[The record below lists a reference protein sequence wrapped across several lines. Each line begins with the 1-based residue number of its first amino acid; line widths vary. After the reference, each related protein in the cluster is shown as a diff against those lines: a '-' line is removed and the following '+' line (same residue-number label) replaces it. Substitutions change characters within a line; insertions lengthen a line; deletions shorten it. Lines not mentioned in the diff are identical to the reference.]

1 MEMDR
6 VAKEEKMGKYVGEK
20 VNKTLVRAIAFVHQS
35 ARHGCIKLCFS
46 GMKVMVLEHM
56 LCDM

>member
-1 MEMDR
+1 M
-6 VAKEEKMGKYVGEK
+6 
-20 VNKTLVRAIAFVHQS
+20 NKTLVRAIAFVHQS